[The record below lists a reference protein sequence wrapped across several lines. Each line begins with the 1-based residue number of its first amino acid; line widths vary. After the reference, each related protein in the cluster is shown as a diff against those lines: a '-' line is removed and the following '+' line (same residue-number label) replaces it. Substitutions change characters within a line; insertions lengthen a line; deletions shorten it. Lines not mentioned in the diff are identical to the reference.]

1 MDAPVEVSSTS
12 TSASAAARSPRRTAR
27 PPVRSARATAVS
39 QVRLAM
45 VRSVPALASPRAM
58 ASPISPAPSTSPAR
72 SAEPAEALGGHGDG
86 GLRDRGDVAADGGVG
101 AGPLAGFERVAEE
114 QVEGRAGGALLAGP
128 LPRLL
133 HLAEDLA
140 LAEHRRVEAGGD
152 AEEVGDRRRVVV
164 DVEVVGE
171 VLGGEEGDLG
181 EEVADVLVGAVEPL
195 GDRVDLGA
203 VAGGEHH
210 GLGHVRARDQV
221 VQRLR
226 QRGIA
231 DGHALEQVERRAAVV
246 QPDDDDGH
254 AVDLPTVASPGGADR
269 RGGGWLGGA
278 PWPRR
283 GARPGRGPAS
293 PNRGRF
299 ANRRPRLGGPRRAG
313 RLGPRRAA
321 RRGCRRGRRP
331 ARRAGRGAT
340 TASAGLWPPVDTV
353 TSTRPLSRRAGQRV
367 RAARRVVGGVDPH
380 PGRLAVVEHRLVGG
394 GVVGAGHR
402 QPVAGHLAAL
412 VGALLPA

>member
-1 MDAPVEVSSTS
+1 MMSVGAGLGQPEGHGL
-12 TSASAAARSPRRTAR
+12 AHLAGAEHEAGAAG
-27 PPVRSARATAVS
+27 
-39 QVRLAM
+39 
-45 VRSVPALASPRAM
+45 
-58 ASPISPAPSTSPAR
+58 
-72 SAEPAEALGGHGDG
+72 EPAEALGRHGDR
-86 GLRDRGDVAADGGVG
+86 GLGDRRDVAADGGVG
-101 AGPLAGFERVAEE
+101 AGPLAGLERVAEQ

-133 HLAEDLA
+133 DLAEDLA
-140 LAEHRRVEAGGD
+140 LAEHGGVEAGGD
-152 AEEVGDRRRVVV
+152 AEEVGDGRRVVV

-171 VLGGEEGDLG
+171 VLGREEGDLG

-195 GDRVDLGA
+195 GDGVDLGA

-210 GLGHVRARDQV
+210 GLGHVGARDQV
-221 VQRLR
+221 VQGLR

-254 AVDLPTVASPGGADR
+254 AVSPTVASPGGADR

-293 PNRGRF
+293 PNRGRVRQS
-299 ANRRPRLGGPRRAG
+299 APEARRPSASE
-313 RLGPRRAA
+313 LGPGLGEQPGERVDVR
-321 RRGCRRGRRP
+321 RRP

-340 TASAGLWPPVDTV
+340 RRGPGCGPRW
-353 TSTRPLSRRAGQRV
+353 TR
-367 RAARRVVGGVDPH
+367 
-380 PGRLAVVEHRLVGG
+380 
-394 GVVGAGHR
+394 
-402 QPVAGHLAAL
+402 
-412 VGALLPA
+412 